1 MEVLSLYMFN
11 PFLERPEHITP
22 GLLGYMYTQT
32 DSQTHTHT
40 HTHTH
45 TCMCVCHTCIYL
57 REGEKAEKEKVCKV
71 CAHTCIHGSTNAS
84 TGMEAQW

>member
-1 MEVLSLYMFN
+1 MEWKFRLKPKPYTLNPKQSLDSIARSLGMEVLSLYMFN

-45 TCMCVCHTCIYL
+45 IHVCVCATHVFI
-57 REGEKAEKEKVCKV
+57 
-71 CAHTCIHGSTNAS
+71 
-84 TGMEAQW
+84 